1 MLTST
6 FVLPT
11 SPAPEV
17 HGHRGCRGLLPENTL
32 PAFRRALALGV
43 DALELDVTISQD
55 HQVVVSHEPWLS
67 AQLGSGPQGQLID
80 PATEHRHNLYR
91 LPYATIR
98 QCGVGA
104 WPHPGFATQ
113 QPMPSYRPLLSEV
126 LQQAEAW
133 CRQLGRP
140 AVRYSVEIK
149 SSPAG
154 DDIFHPAPPAFVAL
168 VLAELRAAAVEAR
181 TTLLSFDPR
190 VLQAARQAHP
200 GLPLCLLIEDS
211 LPPIAEMF
219 DGLGFEPTTLGPDFH
234 LLSTAA
240 VRAIRAAYPGLRLV
254 PWTVNSVADLQ
265 TVRGWQVEGITTDYP
280 DRLLAL
286 LGRL

>member
-6 FVLPT
+6 FAPPPGP
-11 SPAPEV
+11 SPEV

-32 PAFRRALALGV
+32 AAFRHALALGV
-43 DALELDVTISQD
+43 DALELDVVISQD

-67 AQLGSGPQGQLID
+67 AQLGRGPHGQLID
-80 PATEHRHNLYR
+80 PAGEHRYNLYQ

-98 QCGVGA
+98 QCQVGE

-113 QPMPSYRPLLSEV
+113 QPRPSHRPLLGEV
-126 LQQAEAW
+126 LQLAEAL
-133 CRQLGRP
+133 CQQLGRP
-140 AVRYSVEIK
+140 AVRYAIEIK

-168 VLAELRAAAVEAR
+168 VLAEVRAAAVEAR

-190 VLQAARQAHP
+190 VLRATRQAHP
-200 GLPLCLLIEDS
+200 ALPLCLLIEDN
-211 LPPIAEMF
+211 LPPIAGLF
-219 DGLGFEPTTLGPDFH
+219 DELGFEPATLGPDFQ
-234 LLSTAA
+234 LLSAAA
-240 VRAIRAAYPGLRLV
+240 VRAIRATYPGLRLV
-254 PWTVNSVADLQ
+254 PWTVNSAADLRM
-265 TVRGWQVEGITTDYP
+265 VCSWQVEGITTDYP
-280 DRLLAL
+280 DRLLTL